1 MSRITALPVTHKEV
15 YMTEPGI
22 ILKFTPANPGD
33 FLQGVPQRDLTAE
46 DVARL
51 EPPQLRNLTAIGP
64 SGKPIYSPPKAE
76 KPTPDV
82 KGDK

>member
-1 MSRITALPVTHKEV
+1 MA
-15 YMTEPGI
+15 EPEI

-51 EPPQLRNLTAIGP
+51 EPPQLRNLTAPGP
-64 SGKPIYSPPKAE
+64 SGKPIYSPPAKAHAA
-76 KPTPDV
+76 DA

>member
-1 MSRITALPVTHKEV
+1 LPVTHKEV

-51 EPPQLRNLTAIGP
+51 EPHQLRNLSA
-64 SGKPIYSPPKAE
+64 IYSPPAKAPKE
-76 KPTPDV
+76 AADA